1 MISTHTHR
9 QTRTPLQRTLLSAA
23 GAFAVILLVVG
34 TLIVSFHLQLKRSD
48 PLNNPQLVELRD
60 EYAGNVGNA
69 ELQTKLRELDQVMR
83 SEYFGTKARIRTGSA
98 LLLTAAILM
107 FTCLG
112 VASALAKH
120 HPRPTATC
128 PGITLQAATQTRAWI
143 GGILFILI
151 CIVVVLFLSSRLQT
165 ADPAQPFESQP
176 VATP

>member
-1 MISTHTHR
+1 MISTNAHR
-9 QTRTPLQRTLLSAA
+9 KPRTPLQRALFSAA
-23 GAFAVILLVVG
+23 GAFAMILLVVG
-34 TLIVSFHLQLKRSD
+34 TLIVSFHLQLQRSD

-69 ELQTKLRELDQVMR
+69 ELQTKLRKLDQVMR
-83 SEYFGTKARIRTGSA
+83 SEYFETKARIRTGSA

-128 PGITLQAATQTRAWI
+128 PGITLQAATRTRAWI

-151 CIVVVLFLSSRLQT
+151 CIVIVLFLSSRLH
-165 ADPAQPFESQP
+165 AINPAQPFESQP
-176 VATP
+176 AITP